1 MTEELSLDHIGIAV
15 PSISEGVALYR
26 ALGLELDGTEAVA
39 EQGVNV
45 GFLRIGDTR
54 IELLEPL
61 GPESPIARHLE
72 RRGPGIHH
80 LCLRVPDIRL
90 VMARLRDAGYL
101 LLSDEPE
108 RGAHGALVCF
118 IHPRAATGVLIEL
131 SQPSE
136 AHERRET
143 ST

>member
-1 MTEELSLDHIGIAV
+1 MTDPLRLDHIGIAV
-15 PSISEGVALYR
+15 RSIAEGASLYR
-26 ALGLELDGTEAVA
+26 ALGLELEGTEAVA

-61 GPESPIARHLE
+61 GPGSPIARHLE
-72 RRGPGIHH
+72 RRGQGIHH
-80 LCLRVPDIRL
+80 LCIRVPDIR
-90 VMARLRDAGYL
+90 VAMAGLRDAGYE

-108 RGAHGALVCF
+108 PGAHGALVCF
-118 IHPRAATGVLIEL
+118 IHPRSAAGVLIEL

-136 AHERRET
+136 PRVSGEG